1 LSDDLND
8 SKGCRLSFVDKPLH
22 DERKPAMKTIM
33 QKLHWKVLAVALVL
47 CWLRPDL
54 AFAQKI
60 RVVATFPDLADI
72 TRQIGKELVTVDSL
86 ATGVEDPHGVPM
98 KPSFLPRLNRAD
110 VVILEGL
117 DDEHS
122 WLPALLEVANNPKIL
137 LGRPGY
143 IDCSVGVQVLE
154 APTLVDRSE
163 GDLHPKGNPH
173 YMLDPVN
180 AKIAARNIADG
191 LTRNFPQYQQAFE
204 KNLKAY
210 LAELDDWIARWEKLA
225 APLRGTKYVE
235 YHPEW
240 IYFADRFGMTR
251 VGSVELKPGIEPT
264 PNHIVEL
271 VQRIKQEK
279 PQLLLYGAQNP
290 RIPEQIAA
298 ETGIKLLRLYSNAG
312 GRPETDTYIKW
323 IDYTVRT
330 LVQTVNIG

>member
-1 LSDDLND
+1 
-8 SKGCRLSFVDKPLH
+8 
-22 DERKPAMKTIM
+22 MKT
-33 QKLHWKVLAVALVL
+33 L
-47 CWLRPDL
+47 LRPSYWKIFFVAFAL
-54 AFAQKI
+54 FWLHTGLVFAQKI

-72 TRQIGKELVTVDSL
+72 TRQIGKELVSVDSL

-98 KPSFLPRLNRAD
+98 KPSFVPKLNRAD
-110 VVILEGL
+110 VLVLEGL

-143 IDCSVGVQVLE
+143 IDCSVGIQVME
-154 APTLVDRSE
+154 APTLMDRSE
-163 GDLHPKGNPH
+163 GDLHPRGNPH

-180 AKIAARNIADG
+180 AKIAAQNIADG
-191 LTRNFPQYQQAFE
+191 LSRNFPQYREVFE
-204 KNLKAY
+204 KNRKAY
-210 LAELDDWIARWEKLA
+210 AAELDNWIGRWEAMA
-225 APLRGTKYVE
+225 APLRGVKYVE

-240 IYFADRFGMTR
+240 IYFAHRFGLER
-251 VGSVELKPGIEPT
+251 IGSVELKPGIEPT

-271 VQRIKQEK
+271 VQQIKQEK

-290 RIPEQIAA
+290 QVPQRIAA

-323 IDYTVRT
+323 IDYTIRT
-330 LVQTVNIG
+330 LVQAVGVDSARS